1 MRSARVAASA
11 SLVVKA
17 GDDGVVRG
25 NLRAAGCPPAALELE
40 SSSNTHEIRP
50 PIPQAP
56 GAGDRRRIGLALIRL
71 QIETEIH
78 ATDVSR
84 VRQ

>member
-1 MRSARVAASA
+1 MTALFAATYA
-11 SLVVKA
+11 LP
-17 GDDGVVRG
+17 DVRR
-25 NLRAAGCPPAALELE
+25 LPFELE